1 MKNVAFSDQFL
12 LFCCLPWGDS
22 YLYHFIFCPMQYITF
37 CFVWKVFHKQSDW
50 LIKKYILSFLIY
62 PSISLLPFQFYY
74 LKRLRTMTLGGRRW
88 RSQTLAWHGS
98 GTRPPKCQLLAPTPG
113 WPLRS
118 LSPHSSPKEA
128 TSGGTASHTHWPGSQ
143 VSAYLSRP
151 VALERW
157 SVRIWTFI
165 FSYIRS
171 DYIRL
176 H

>member
-1 MKNVAFSDQFL
+1 MFKHEKCNFFRPNFTILLFAVRWFL
-12 LFCCLPWGDS
+12 LSVPFHFLS
-22 YLYHFIFCPMQYITF
+22 NALYHILFCMKSVLLTVRLID
-37 CFVWKVFHKQSDW
+37 CF
-50 LIKKYILSFLIY
+50 LMY
-62 PSISLLPFQFYY
+62 PPISLLPFQFYY

-118 LSPHSSPKEA
+118 SSPRSSPKEA
-128 TSGGTASHTHWPGSQ
+128 TSGGAASHTHWPGSQ

-157 SVRIWTFI
+157 SLRIHINF
-165 FSYIRS
+165 FLRL
-171 DYIRL
+171 DQIRL
-176 H
+176 D